1 MKLRSLKTT
10 IAVVAL
16 GALVG
21 ACDDPVSSGGHDA
34 PPVAG
39 LVILAD
45 GLAIITVD
53 AQRIV
58 EGELVV
64 EAGSE
69 LEVEVRFRD
78 ADGDPLAPDPS
89 EFSVHFEINDAS
101 VAQFH
106 RAGAFI
112 GHVEGLSPGE
122 TTGVVELVHGT
133 DGEDDHDDDDD
144 HENGGHADYTSPPIP
159 VRVSAN

>member
-1 MKLRSLKTT
+1 MKLGFLKTT
-10 IAVVAL
+10 IAVIAL
-16 GALVG
+16 GALAG
-21 ACDDPVSSGGHDA
+21 ACDDPVSSGRHDA

-45 GLAIITVD
+45 GQEVITVD
-53 AQRIV
+53 AQRSV

-78 ADGDPLAPDPS
+78 ADGDPLSPDPA
-89 EFSVHFEINDAS
+89 EFSAHLEIDDAS
-101 VAQFH
+101 VADFH
-106 RAGAFI
+106 RVSAFV
-112 GHVEGLSPGE
+112 GHVEGVSVGE

-133 DGEDDHDDDDD
+133 DDEDDHDHEDD

>member
-1 MKLRSLKTT
+1 MKLRFLKTT

-39 LVILAD
+39 LIILAD
-45 GLAIITVD
+45 GLEMITVD
-53 AQRIV
+53 AQRNV

-78 ADGDPLAPDPS
+78 ADGDPLAPDPA
-89 EFSVHFEINDAS
+89 EFSAHFEINHAS
-101 VAQFH
+101 VAEFH
-106 RAGAFI
+106 RTGAFI
-112 GHVEGLSPGE
+112 GHIEGVSMGE

-133 DGEDDHDDDDD
+133 DDEDD